1 MKITPFPRIVAILI
15 GAVAAS
21 FSAAAATGAVG
32 PAPERVPVAD
42 LAGGPLGVERV
53 ASSFGTPLPY
63 ESIKSKDG
71 KPLWVQVDLGD
82 AFPIDAVKL
91 YPFWREWKST
101 VSAHK
106 FPERFRI
113 EAATDAAFTTPLLIA
128 DHTGRDFRQKI
139 PLKIETF
146 TPPAPVRARYVRLT
160 VNRPS
165 QFFLWRFEVIFNGR
179 DLAEG
184 KTLSDSTHGDLGKHK
199 LLRPQ
204 RPHGE
209 GVVFDHPEQVTA
221 PETWKPV
228 NAPLLTP
235 RNSVSV
241 GGLFKQAFDRNV
253 HYLLD
258 SYDVDD
264 LVYNFRTRDGQSVP
278 PPRGFKKGD
287 FWTDILGGSNAG
299 RFLMGAGNALRW
311 SWEKKDDAELR
322 RRVDAVVDVIAE
334 HARPDGYLYGFPE
347 RRILS
352 PDQDAYTRSWIIQ
365 GLIEAGLGG
374 NSKVWP
380 LLRAQGDWF
389 NTSPYLPE
397 LFFRIKLGSQGVIAN
412 SRTYAD
418 TPIGVPADIQVLQR
432 HFQPQFWLDQL
443 AARDPAAIWQYPYE
457 RTHSYLIVNLWTY
470 MDMYNATGDAKYLN
484 AALG

>member
-1 MKITPFPRIVAILI
+1 MNSSCFPRI
-15 GAVAAS
+15 AVTFLTFAAAS
-21 FSAAAATGAVG
+21 FPAFAASVTVG

-63 ESIKSKDG
+63 ESIKSKNG
-71 KPLWVQVDLGD
+71 KPLWVQVDLGE

-113 EAATDAAFTTPLLIA
+113 EAADDAAFTAPRLIA
-128 DHTGRDFRQKI
+128 DHSGRDFRQKV

-146 TPPAPVRARYVRLT
+146 TPPAPVKARYVRLT
-160 VNRPS
+160 VARPS
-165 QFFLWRFEVIFNGR
+165 QFFLWRFEVISGGK

-184 KTLSDSTHGDLGKHK
+184 KTLADSTHGDLGKHK

-228 NAPLLTP
+228 NALLSTP
-235 RNSVSV
+235 RNSVRI
-241 GGLFKQAFDRNV
+241 GGLFQQAFDRNLR
-253 HYLLD
+253 YLLT

-264 LVYNFRTRDGQSVP
+264 LVYNFRTREGQTVP
-278 PPRGFKKGD
+278 QPRGFKKGD

-311 SWEKKDDAELR
+311 SWGKKDDDELR
-322 RRVDAVVDVIAE
+322 RRVGAVVDVIAE
-334 HARPDGYLYGFPE
+334 HARPDVYLYGFPE

-352 PDQDAYTRSWIIQ
+352 PDQDA
-365 GLIEAGLGG
+365 
-374 NSKVWP
+374 
-380 LLRAQGDWF
+380 
-389 NTSPYLPE
+389 
-397 LFFRIKLGSQGVIAN
+397 
-412 SRTYAD
+412 
-418 TPIGVPADIQVLQR
+418 
-432 HFQPQFWLDQL
+432 
-443 AARDPAAIWQYPYE
+443 
-457 RTHSYLIVNLWTY
+457 
-470 MDMYNATGDAKYLN
+470 
-484 AALG
+484 